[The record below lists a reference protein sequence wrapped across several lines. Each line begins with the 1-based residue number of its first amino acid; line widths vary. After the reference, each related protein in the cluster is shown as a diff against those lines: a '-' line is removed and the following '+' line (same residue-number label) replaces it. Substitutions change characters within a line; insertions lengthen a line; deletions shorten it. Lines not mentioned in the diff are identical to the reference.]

1 MRFSLVTLFLIA
13 QTITASP
20 FVVQLK
26 ESTTLSQ
33 FLEQDDLIT
42 TSSHIRPQV
51 QQTIKIGDSFQAFVG
66 DLNNDIIERLKK
78 SPMVHDIMPNL
89 QFTIFNHS
97 IHVNQTRAV
106 KETNV
111 KAGKDSDDDEDDEDE
126 NQKGIKIQNN
136 APIHLARLSSREGL
150 YEQKE
155 PYSYIYDSTGKG
167 VVAYVI
173 DTGIDF
179 EHPEF
184 ESRAVKGGNFVN
196 ETNGDK
202 NGHGTHVA
210 GIIGSKTY
218 GVSKEVKL
226 VEVKVLNKNGQGD
239 LISILKGIEY
249 AANDRKERNV
259 KGVANMSLGSVYIGI
274 MNDAVNAAFKSGLV
288 VVSAAGNFNSHASLF
303 SPSSAEHSITVGA
316 LDDKTDT
323 IAVFSNYGSKVDVFA
338 SGVDVESLNIQDRK
352 GSVAFSGTSMA
363 SPVVAGLAA
372 GLLEKGVKPSEVPD
386 KIVELSTEGIITKSK
401 LSSWKYKT
409 TPNRIA
415 FNGVGENKAA
425 SNTTKKQYKES
436 PYQQDHTLLRYV
448 SDITTIEPKDQLS
461 IDLVARSGRIHGVKF

>member
-1 MRFSLVTLFLIA
+1 MRFTILSLLLIA

-33 FLEQDDLIT
+33 FLDQDDLIT
-42 TSSHIRPQV
+42 TSSHVRPQV

-89 QFTIFNHS
+89 QFTIFNNT
-97 IHVNQTRAV
+97 IKLNQTKVA
-106 KETNV
+106 KLKKI
-111 KAGKDSDDDEDDEDE
+111 KADGDSEDDDDDTDEMED
-126 NQKGIKIQNN
+126 GFKIQKN
-136 APIHLARLSSREGL
+136 APRHLARLSSREGL
-150 YEQKE
+150 YDQKE
-155 PYSYIYDSTGKG
+155 PFTYKYDFSGKD

-184 ESRAVKGGNFVN
+184 QSRAFKGGNFVN
-196 ETNGDK
+196 ETDGDK

-218 GVSKEVKL
+218 GVAKDVKL

-249 AANDRKERNV
+249 AANDRKEKNV

-323 IAVFSNYGSKVDVFA
+323 IAVFSNFGSKVNVFA
-338 SGVDVESLNIQDRK
+338 SGVEVESLNIHDRK
-352 GSVAFSGTSMA
+352 GSVAYSGTSMA

-372 GLLEKGVKPSEVPD
+372 GFLEKGVSPSEIPD
-386 KIVELSTEGIITKSK
+386 KIIQLSTEGIITKSK

-415 FNGVGENKAA
+415 FNGVGEKEDI
-425 SNTTKKQYKES
+425 SGVKKQYKES
-436 PYQQDHTLLRYV
+436 PYEQDHALLRYV
-448 SDITTIEPKDQLS
+448 SDISSIEPKDKLS
-461 IDLVARSGRIHGVKF
+461 IDLIERSGQIHGVKF